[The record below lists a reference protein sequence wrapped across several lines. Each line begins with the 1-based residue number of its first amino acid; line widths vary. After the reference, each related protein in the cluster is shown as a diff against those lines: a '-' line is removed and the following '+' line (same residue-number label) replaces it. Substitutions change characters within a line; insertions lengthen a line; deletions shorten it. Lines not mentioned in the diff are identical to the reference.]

1 MSWTRP
7 QAEGLTLLR
16 SEACSSGFKG
26 VSRSKPGR
34 WAKAAAKVRA
44 PSFSAC
50 YKGRYL
56 GMGASARQ
64 SRAQCRA
71 GELKFFFSS
80 AASE

>member
-1 MSWTRP
+1 MSRTRR

-34 WAKAAAKVRA
+34 LAKGAAKVRA

-56 GMGASARQ
+56 GMGYASA
-64 SRAQCRA
+64 SRAA
-71 GELKFFFSS
+71 PG
-80 AASE
+80 A